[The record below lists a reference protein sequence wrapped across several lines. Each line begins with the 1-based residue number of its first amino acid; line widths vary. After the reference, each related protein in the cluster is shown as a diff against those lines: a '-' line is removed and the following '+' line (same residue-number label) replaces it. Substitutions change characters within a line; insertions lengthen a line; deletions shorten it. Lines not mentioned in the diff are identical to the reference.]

1 MIFADGFLLKR
12 LTCSAALPRYSF
24 KMTAIVNYLQRRVF
38 IANRSRIQYI
48 SDRRFST
55 RINSEQLN
63 WRLAK
68 ASDFDDVVKL
78 SEGIYNGYDFIPV
91 VFHQWLKRENVAIM
105 MLYADNKLIGLEAGH
120 IVDDGKTLVRRGGR
134 IAPNLRGQGLV
145 GKMVPAL
152 QQYVSAVFPKVSRER
167 ISTFVEIKA
176 KGVSPFRLFK
186 KVLER
191 DELSYFVEEKSKE
204 NFDRRDIY
212 PWEVLCVDSAA
223 TKELEIESCTH
234 EYFSDVILSSAETQK
249 LFPNN
254 ILVFDWCPYEPLRS
268 NIELIPEKN
277 HRLYFFV
284 EKCPIKGSPRSF
296 SHGVHTQTVKAKKW
310 EATVYTD
317 DPAVFEA
324 HLLYQFKLAR
334 EIIEGKFTF
343 FSVQDRIMT
352 PFARR
357 VLGEILQ
364 LKEANF
370 LNDETMKVY
379 ERRFIR

>member
-1 MIFADGFLLKR
+1 
-12 LTCSAALPRYSF
+12 
-24 KMTAIVNYLQRRVF
+24 MTAIVNYLQRRIF

-48 SDRRFST
+48 SYRTFST
-55 RINSEQLN
+55 RINPEQFN

-105 MLYADNKLIGLEAGH
+105 MLYADHKLIGLEAGH

-145 GKMVPAL
+145 GKMVPAW
-152 QQYVSAVFPKVSRER
+152 QQYVSAVFPKVSKER
-167 ISTFVEIKA
+167 LSTFVEIKA
-176 KGVSPFRLFK
+176 KGVSAFRLFK

-212 PWEVLCVDSAA
+212 PS
-223 TKELEIESCTH
+223 KELEIESCTQ

-249 LFPNN
+249 WFPNN

-268 NIELIPEKN
+268 NMELIPEKN

-284 EKCPIKGSPRSF
+284 EKCFIKGCPRSF
-296 SHGVHTQTVKAKKW
+296 SYGVHTQTVKATKW

-324 HLLYQFKLAR
+324 HLLHQFKLAR
-334 EIIEGKFTF
+334 DIIEGKFTF

-357 VLGEILQ
+357 VLGQMLQ

-370 LNDETMKVY
+370 LNGETMRVY
-379 ERRFIR
+379 ERPFNR

>member
-1 MIFADGFLLKR
+1 
-12 LTCSAALPRYSF
+12 
-24 KMTAIVNYLQRRVF
+24 
-38 IANRSRIQYI
+38 
-48 SDRRFST
+48 
-55 RINSEQLN
+55 
-63 WRLAK
+63 
-68 ASDFDDVVKL
+68 
-78 SEGIYNGYDFIPV
+78 
-91 VFHQWLKRENVAIM
+91 
-105 MLYADNKLIGLEAGH
+105 
-120 IVDDGKTLVRRGGR
+120 
-134 IAPNLRGQGLV
+134 
-145 GKMVPAL
+145 MVPAW

-223 TKELEIESCTH
+223 KKELEIESCTQ

-284 EKCPIKGSPRSF
+284 EKCSVKGSPRSF
-296 SHGVHTQTVKAKKW
+296 SYGIHTQTVKAKKW
-310 EATVYTD
+310 EATTVYTD

-352 PFARR
+352 PFAQR

-379 ERRFIR
+379 ERPFIR

>member
-1 MIFADGFLLKR
+1 
-12 LTCSAALPRYSF
+12 
-24 KMTAIVNYLQRRVF
+24 MTAIVNYLQRRVS
-38 IANRSRIQYI
+38 IASRSRIQYI
-48 SDRRFST
+48 SDRTFST
-55 RINSEQLN
+55 RINPEQLN

-105 MLYADNKLIGLEAGH
+105 MLYADHKLIGLEAGH

-145 GKMVPAL
+145 GKMIPAL

-176 KGVSPFRLFK
+176 KGVSPFI

-204 NFDRRDIY
+204 NFARRDIY
-212 PWEVLCVDSAA
+212 PWEVLCADSVA
-223 TKELEIESCTH
+223 TKELEIESCTQ

-284 EKCPIKGSPRSF
+284 EKCSIKGCPKSF
-296 SHGVHTQTVKAKKW
+296 SYGVHTQTVKATKW

-379 ERRFIR
+379 ERPFNR

>member
-1 MIFADGFLLKR
+1 MIFADGVLLKR

-24 KMTAIVNYLQRRVF
+24 KMTAIVYYLQRRVF

-48 SDRRFST
+48 WDRSFSA
-55 RINSEQLN
+55 RINPEQLN

-105 MLYADNKLIGLEAGH
+105 MLYADKRLIGLEAGH

-145 GKMVPAL
+145 GEMVPAW
-152 QQYVSAVFPKVSRER
+152 QQYVSAVFPKVSRQR
-167 ISTFVEIKA
+167 FSTFVEVKA
-176 KGVSPFRLFK
+176 KGISPFK

-204 NFDRRDIY
+204 DFDRRDIY

-223 TKELEIESCTH
+223 TKELEIESCTQ

-254 ILVFDWCPYEPLRS
+254 VLVFDWCPYEPLRS

-284 EKCPIKGSPRSF
+284 EKSFIKGGPRSF
-296 SHGVHTQTVKAKKW
+296 SYGVHTETVKATKW

-379 ERRFIR
+379 ERPFNR

>member
-1 MIFADGFLLKR
+1 MIFADDVLLKR

-24 KMTAIVNYLQRRVF
+24 KMTVIVNYLQRRVF
-38 IANRSRIQYI
+38 IGNRSRIQYI
-48 SDRRFST
+48 SDRTFST
-55 RINSEQLN
+55 RLNSEQLN

-91 VFHQWLKRENVAIM
+91 VFHQWLKRKNVAIM

-120 IVDDGKTLVRRGGR
+120 IVDGGKTLVRRGGR

-145 GKMVPAL
+145 RKMVPAW
-152 QQYVSAVFPKVSRER
+152 QQYVSAVFPKVSKER
-167 ISTFVEIKA
+167 LSTFVEIKA
-176 KGVSPFRLFK
+176 KGVSPFK

-223 TKELEIESCTH
+223 TKKLEIESCTQ

-254 ILVFDWCPYEPLRS
+254 ILVFDWYEPLRS

-284 EKCPIKGSPRSF
+284 EKCFIKGCPKSF
-296 SHGVHTQTVKAKKW
+296 SYGVHTQTVKATKW

-317 DPAVFEA
+317 DPTVFEA
-324 HLLYQFKLAR
+324 HLLHQFKLAR

-357 VLGEILQ
+357 VLGQMLQ

-379 ERRFIR
+379 ERPFIR